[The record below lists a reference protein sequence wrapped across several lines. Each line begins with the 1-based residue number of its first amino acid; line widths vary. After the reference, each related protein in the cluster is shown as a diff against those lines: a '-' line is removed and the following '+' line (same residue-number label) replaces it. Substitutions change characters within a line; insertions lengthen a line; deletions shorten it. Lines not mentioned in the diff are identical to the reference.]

1 MNHKETR
8 NPIDLAIIGQF
19 VQHPEKEL
27 PQNEVVKALL
37 PLTSEGYAY
46 ARIRQ
51 LEGQG
56 YIVKSGEGNRKTLAL
71 TQAGKAAV
79 HGSG

>member
-1 MNHKETR
+1 MNHKETD

-19 VQHPEKEL
+19 VTQPER
-27 PQNEVVKALL
+27 PQNEVVRALL
-37 PLTSEGYAY
+37 SITTESYAY

-56 YIVKSGEGNRKTLAL
+56 LILKTGTGNRKTLSL
-71 TQAGKAAV
+71 TQAGKAMVSAGV
-79 HGSG
+79 